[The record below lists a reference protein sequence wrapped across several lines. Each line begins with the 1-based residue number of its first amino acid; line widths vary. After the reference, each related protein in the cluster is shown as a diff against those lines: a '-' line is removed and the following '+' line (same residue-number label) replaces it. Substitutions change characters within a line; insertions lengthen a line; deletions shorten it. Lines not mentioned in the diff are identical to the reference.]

1 MSALR
6 ARPVIN
12 VYSTAWR
19 LMTGSTPGMPK
30 QIGQTWVLGAAPA

>member
-1 MSALR
+1 MS
-6 ARPVIN
+6 

-30 QIGQTWVLGAAPA
+30 QIGHTCVLGAAPA